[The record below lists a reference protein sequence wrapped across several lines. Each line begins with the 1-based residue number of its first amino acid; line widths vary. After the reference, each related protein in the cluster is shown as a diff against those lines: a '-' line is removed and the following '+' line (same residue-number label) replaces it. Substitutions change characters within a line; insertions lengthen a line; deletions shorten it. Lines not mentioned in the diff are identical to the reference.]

1 MRILLPID
9 AAMAVLNRSK
19 PPPWTVRAS
28 LESYGAAAA
37 GGAGV
42 APIRAT
48 SASGSGY
55 GRS

>member
-1 MRILLPID
+1 MRIILPID
-9 AAMAVLNRSK
+9 TAMAVLKRSE
-19 PPPWTVRAS
+19 PPWAARAS